1 MKTHWTKTAY
11 PCYCYDCTAWWW
23 SFKKWVTCKFCEVIG
38 VLEMVKMEIYKEA
51 TNPMIDES
59 EDNYT

>member
-1 MKTHWTKTAY
+1 
-11 PCYCYDCTAWWW
+11 
-23 SFKKWVTCKFCEVIG
+23 VIG